1 MIKIVI
7 VEDQTMLKDSLEYLL
22 NNQDGMKVIATTD
35 DASKAPLLCREQKP
49 DLVLMDIIT
58 KETNGIVFAAQI
70 RKEMPKIKV
79 VIMTAFP
86 EITFVDEA
94 RKAGAHSFIYKN
106 SGNEHLFYVIR
117 STMRGIGYYP
127 GPADDPPY
135 ADQLTEREIAIVR
148 LIHQGVPRSE
158 MMKELEI
165 SEMTIKKDINSI
177 LNKTGFDS
185 IMDFAVF
192 AAVNNLILP
201 VTHNPA
207 GIVKVTPEV

>member
-1 MIKIVI
+1 MIKILI
-7 VEDQTMLKDSLEYLL
+7 VEDQAMLKDSLEYIL
-22 NNQDGMKVIATTD
+22 NNQDDMEVVAVTD
-35 DASKAPLLCREQKP
+35 DASKAPQLCREQEP
-49 DLVLMDIIT
+49 DLVLMDVIT

-70 RKEMPKIKV
+70 RKEMPQIKI

-94 RKAGAHSFIYKN
+94 RKAGAHSFIYKS

-127 GPADDPPY
+127 GPADKPSY
-135 ADQLTEREIAIVR
+135 ADQLTEREIAVVR
-148 LIHQGVPRSE
+148 LIHQGIPRSK
-158 MMKELEI
+158 MIKELGI
-165 SEMTIKKDINSI
+165 SEMTLKKDINSI

-185 IMDFAVF
+185 IMEFAVY

-201 VTHNPA
+201 A
-207 GIVKVTPEV
+207 R

>member
-1 MIKIVI
+1 MIKILI
-7 VEDQTMLKDSLEYLL
+7 VEDQAMLKDSLEYLL
-22 NNQDGMKVIATTD
+22 NNQNGMKVIASTD
-35 DASKAPLLCREQKP
+35 DASKAPQLCREQKP
-49 DLVLMDIIT
+49 DLVLMDVIT

-70 RKEMPKIKV
+70 RQEMPQIKI

-86 EITFVDEA
+86 EITFIDEA
-94 RKAGAHSFIYKN
+94 RKAGAHSFIFKN

-127 GPADDPPY
+127 GPADKPPY

-148 LIHQGVPRSE
+148 LIHQGISRSKMLE
-158 MMKELEI
+158 ELGV
-165 SEMTIKKDINSI
+165 SEMTLKKDINSI

-185 IMDFAVF
+185 IMDFAVY

-201 VTHNPA
+201 A
-207 GIVKVTPEV
+207 GH

>member
-1 MIKIVI
+1 MTKILI
-7 VEDQTMLKDSLEYLL
+7 VEDQAMLKESLEYLL
-22 NNQDGMKVIATTD
+22 NNQDGMKVVAVTD
-35 DASKAPLLCREQKP
+35 DASKAPQLCREQTP
-49 DLVLMDIIT
+49 DLVLMDVIT

-86 EITFVDEA
+86 EITFIDEA
-94 RKAGAHSFIYKN
+94 RKAGAHSFIYKS
-106 SGNEHLFYVIR
+106 SGNEHLLYVIR

-127 GPADDPPY
+127 GPADKLPY

-148 LIHQGVPRSE
+148 LIHKGVLRSE
-158 MMKELEI
+158 MIKKLGI
-165 SEMTIKKDINSI
+165 SEMTLKKDINSI

-185 IMDFAVF
+185 IMEFAVY

-201 VTHNPA
+201 ASH
-207 GIVKVTPEV
+207 

>member
-1 MIKIVI
+1 MIKILI
-7 VEDQTMLKDSLEYLL
+7 VEDQAMLKDSLEYLL
-22 NNQDGMKVIATTD
+22 NNQDGMKVIAVTD
-35 DASKAPLLCREQKP
+35 DASKAPDLCREQKP
-49 DLVLMDIIT
+49 DLVLMDVIT

-70 RKEMPKIKV
+70 RKEMPQVKI

-94 RKAGAHSFIYKN
+94 RKIEAHSFIYKS
-106 SGNEHLFYVIR
+106 SGNEHLIYVIR

-127 GPADDPPY
+127 GPADKPPY

-148 LIHQGVPRSE
+148 LIHQGISRSK
-158 MMKELEI
+158 MIKELGI
-165 SEMTIKKDINSI
+165 SEMTLKKDINSI

-185 IMDFAVF
+185 IMDFAVY

-201 VTHNPA
+201 AKH
-207 GIVKVTPEV
+207 